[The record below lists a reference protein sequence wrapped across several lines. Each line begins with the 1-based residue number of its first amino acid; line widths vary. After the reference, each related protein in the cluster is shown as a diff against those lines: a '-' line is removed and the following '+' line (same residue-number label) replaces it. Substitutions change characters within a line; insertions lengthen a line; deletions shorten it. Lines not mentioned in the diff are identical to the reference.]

1 MRLKSIHVYGTQKN
15 LNRKWHTCLHM
26 NGTHFIK
33 VCKKMTKKT
42 KVWEL
47 GGKKPTVPS
56 NKRGNMMQGATVARP
71 RIKYSISPNLCTKK
85 GNKTTKISTN
95 HRHQSLCHSWPKE
108 ATTTNFSYEM
118 PIEINFS
125 QARAASSQLN
135 AGEILVPLDHP
146 QCSQNPKP

>member
-1 MRLKSIHVYGTQKN
+1 MAHMFTREWNTFHQSVQKN
-15 LNRKWHTCLHM
+15 DQQ
-26 NGTHFIK
+26 
-33 VCKKMTKKT
+33 KK

-56 NKRGNMMQGATVARP
+56 NKRGNTMQGATVARP

-95 HRHQSLCHSWPKE
+95 HRHQSQCHSWPKE
-108 ATTTNFSYEM
+108 ATTTNLSYEI

-125 QARAASSQLN
+125 QARAASSQLD

-146 QCSQNPKP
+146 QRLQNPKP